1 MLDTEIE
8 LGQKV
13 QDSISGYTG
22 IVNTIGDHISGC
34 TRVGVHAVGEEGS
47 KIRND
52 EEFFYP
58 DQLEILEE
66 ENEYTEMDSVTE
78 SKVETGA
85 HVEEAVTGFEGYV
98 VVINYHLYNCPQVA
112 VVSTVKPGVSET
124 GECMWFDEPRLS
136 IIDGDDFTNAFEDLK
151 EEKST
156 ATGSVSDKGPSMDS
170 P

>member
-66 ENEYTEMDSVTE
+66 ENEYTEMDVMENLWSA
-78 SKVETGA
+78 GA
-85 HVEEAVTGFEGYV
+85 HRRISLRKYV
-98 VVINYHLYNCPQVA
+98 H
-112 VVSTVKPGVSET
+112 G
-124 GECMWFDEPRLS
+124 
-136 IIDGDDFTNAFEDLK
+136 
-151 EEKST
+151 
-156 ATGSVSDKGPSMDS
+156 
-170 P
+170 